1 MIKLLTVILY
11 ENDKIIEMSHRR
23 AYTQFLQKPMHRI
36 AVCEFPADLANSI
49 IEKEIELEK
58 DPSLILINDLI
69 ILYTK
74 AVEHYETQDNPKYL
88 DFQERMHK
96 MLLRPEIL
104 SILQNNNTKDSSK
117 ASVNTEKRSL
127 SPNKKS
133 VNTEKKGLEIRKE
146 QAEDDRKNLACQL
159 TNVLSNGSSCLNL
172 IKSVNENTEIALV
185 KIVESIKEQDLEL
198 EKRVA
203 MRKRN
208 RYAKSQNFSM
218 ISKKSQMGDN
228 NESYIEE
235 GDTTCTKSSLFTAD
249 DIIKEN
255 HEKFEKRLEVLMEQN
270 LSERAL
276 KILEIKMSYES
287 QISELS
293 EGGGLLNL
301 VVNELKKNMNEEI
314 TRIIEFYD
322 NKRKEEIKKLKEEI
336 YN

>member
-1 MIKLLTVILY
+1 
-11 ENDKIIEMSHRR
+11 MSHRR
-23 AYTQFLQKPMHRI
+23 AYTQFLQKPKHHI

-58 DPSLILINDLI
+58 NPSMILINELI
-69 ILYTK
+69 ALYTK

-104 SILQNNNTKDSSK
+104 CILQKDNTKDFSREIG
-117 ASVNTEKRSL
+117 NTGKRSL
-127 SPNKKS
+127 SPKKIL
-133 VNTEKKGLEIRKE
+133 VNDEKMGLEIRKE
-146 QAEDDRKNLACQL
+146 QVEEDRKNLACQF

-172 IKSVNENTEIALV
+172 IKSVNENTESVLV

-208 RYAKSQNFSM
+208 RYAKSQNFSLL
-218 ISKKSQMGDN
+218 SKKSQIIDN
-228 NESYIEE
+228 NESYMEE
-235 GDTTCTKSSLFTAD
+235 GDTTCTKSSLFTSD
-249 DIIKEN
+249 DIIN
-255 HEKFEKRLEVLMEQN
+255 EKFEKRLEELMEQN
-270 LSERAL
+270 LSEKAL
-276 KILEIKMSYES
+276 KILETKMNYES

-293 EGGGLLNL
+293 EGSGLLNL
-301 VVNELKKNMNEEI
+301 VVDEMKKNMNEEI
-314 TRIIEFYD
+314 TQIVEFYD